1 MREHISITIGKDT
14 AQRLRRYAR
23 REHRPVSQVVQIA
36 IESLLEQRLPSSE
49 AIVTTRARFEGRFS
63 RVETYGDR

>member
-1 MREHISITIGKDT
+1 
-14 AQRLRRYAR
+14 
-23 REHRPVSQVVQIA
+23 VSQVVEIA
-36 IESLLEQRLPSSE
+36 IESLLEQRLPSTE